1 MRRIRIRNLEKLYTI
16 GALSKVGSVKAH
28 LADADTLC
36 AVERMF
42 SFGWR

>member
-28 LADADTLC
+28 LADASAFRIQ
-36 AVERMF
+36 AVP
-42 SFGWR
+42 